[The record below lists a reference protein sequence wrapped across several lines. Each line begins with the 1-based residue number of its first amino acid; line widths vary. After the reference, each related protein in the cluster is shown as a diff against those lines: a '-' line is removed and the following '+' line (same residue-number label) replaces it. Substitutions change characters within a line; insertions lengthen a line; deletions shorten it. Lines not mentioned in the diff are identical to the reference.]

1 MNDLDNDLK
10 SWGASRKAELED
22 SHGAMADAVMDML
35 QRAQSTPVPVD
46 RPAPLFPRWALAAA
60 FALVAMIYPFCLDST
75 RTPETVIVL
84 PPPPPPPPILVSDTF
99 DVSYDVA
106 ADPAVVREPLLA
118 LNRYSSLLEDQ
129 TE

>member
-22 SHGAMADAVMDML
+22 SHDAMADAVMDML

-60 FALVAMIYPFCLDST
+60 FALVAMIYQFYPDST

-84 PPPPPPPPILVSDTF
+84 PPPPPPMLVSDTF